1 MGINMLRFKQF
12 DENKYLK
19 IAGTKASIMHPVTKV
34 AKKVDKKK
42 VKDFVKKGWIHM
54 GPKKNR
60 VTK

>member
-1 MGINMLRFKQF
+1 MLRFKQF

-34 AKKVDKKK
+34 AKKVDKKE